1 MKIKTN
7 VRAGKKGADDTL
19 PEDVSGKS
27 SGGGTT
33 SGGNRCAGV

>member
-7 VRAGKKGADDTL
+7 VRAGKGSDNTSTG
-19 PEDVSGKS
+19 DVSGKT